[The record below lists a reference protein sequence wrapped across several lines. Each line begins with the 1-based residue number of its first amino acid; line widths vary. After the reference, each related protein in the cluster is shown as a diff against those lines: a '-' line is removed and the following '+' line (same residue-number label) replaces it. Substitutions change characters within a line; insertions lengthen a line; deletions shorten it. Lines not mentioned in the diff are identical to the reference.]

1 MKTSIIYGAVLALST
16 SAALAN
22 QSVSDVK
29 VFHHTVDVLTDVTTE
44 RYICETREIP
54 LYSEGEA
61 NLGDFLTGAIIGG
74 LIGGTATESDK
85 GAAIGAFTGGVIAA
99 EKGKKKVVGYR
110 TEEIC
115 NPRQVTTQE
124 QTSVYSHS
132 TIRFYMDGKRHVLR
146 LKK

>member
-1 MKTSIIYGAVLALST
+1 MKTSIIYGAVFALST

-99 EKGKKKVVGYR
+99 EKGKKRIVGYR

-124 QTSVYSHS
+124 RTAVYSYS
-132 TIRFYMDGKRHVLR
+132 TIRFYMNGKRYVLR
-146 LKK
+146 FER

>member
-1 MKTSIIYGAVLALST
+1 MKLLALTASV
-16 SAALAN
+16 ALVACAPALAN
-22 QSVSDVK
+22 ESVSDVK

-54 LYSEGEA
+54 IYSEGEA

-99 EKGKKKVVGYR
+99 EKGKKRIVGYR

-124 QTSVYSHS
+124 RTAVYSHS
-132 TIRFYMDGKRHVLR
+132 TIRFYMNGKRYVLR
-146 LKK
+146 FER

>member
-99 EKGKKKVVGYR
+99 EKGKKKIVGYR

-124 QTSVYSHS
+124 RTAVYSHS
-132 TIRFYMDGKRHVLR
+132 TIRFYMNGKRYVLR
-146 LKK
+146 FER